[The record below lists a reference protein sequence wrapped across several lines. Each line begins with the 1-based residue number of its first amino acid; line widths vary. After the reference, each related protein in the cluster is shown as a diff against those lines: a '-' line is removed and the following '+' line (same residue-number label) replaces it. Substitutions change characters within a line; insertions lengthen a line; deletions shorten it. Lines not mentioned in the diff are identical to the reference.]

1 MFSEEALSSVVVHHR
16 GSPATKILTV
26 AVLTPRW
33 IESVTA
39 DEIERFM
46 LAELA
51 SIPREGDSATPH
63 RLWSADM
70 GEVDTEFLRGLT
82 VQSREW

>member
-1 MFSEEALSSVVVHHR
+1 
-16 GSPATKILTV
+16 
-26 AVLTPRW
+26 
-33 IESVTA
+33 
-39 DEIERFM
+39 M